1 MDETEC
7 GLSKVQTKLSK
18 ESTATATATAT
29 WQSRIKVESHV
40 SELGM
45 IQQS

>member
-1 MDETEC
+1 MDDTEC
-7 GLSKVQTKLSK
+7 GLNKVQTKLSK
-18 ESTATATATAT
+18 ESTATTATAT
-29 WQSRIKVESHV
+29 WLSRIKVESHV